1 MEMGA
6 SKLRKGIIPEN
17 IRKKQQSDHLD
28 DCHQAEIYKIDGP
41 TLYSQAEEDE
51 EVVSDTKEFP
61 PQKNRGGW
69 QGLIV
74 GIGIGVV
81 AGVVSMQLVFRPG
94 KNTETN
100 TTSTQ
105 TITDAVET
113 NLTPTMSVTVANVE
127 LATVES
133 TLDATGSVVAF
144 DLLPV
149 LPQAN
154 GLQIQQV
161 LVEEGER
168 VTVSQVMAILDDSV
182 LKSQINQAKS
192 KVESASS
199 EVQQRKA
206 AYTKTKV
213 GVEQAIAAREQAE
226 ADREQIKAA
235 IAQAKAGKDE
245 AIAGWKQ
252 TKASRDDAI
261 AGLKEKQ
268 ASRNDAV
275 AALKQAQAGRNDAL
289 ASVAQTE
296 AKLAEA
302 KANEEQAMRDFERY
316 QTLKTEGVISSQE
329 LETRSTAVKTAREG
343 VRVAEAN
350 IDSAKAK
357 VDIADA
363 NVSSAKAK
371 IEIADANVSSAKA
384 KVDIA
389 SSNVSSA
396 EARVESAKANISSA
410 MAQLRSAEAKVNS
423 AKANVSSAQA
433 EVESALSNIDSAIAN
448 VSSDEARVEEKQ
460 TQLAQ
465 TLVKAPADGIVAERI
480 ARVGDVTS
488 SSKML
493 FSIIKD
499 NQLELQLE
507 VPETQ
512 LPQVKI
518 GTKVQISSDADS
530 RIKMSGI
537 VREIAPLVDKKT
549 REATVKIDLPNSNL
563 LRPGMFLRAT
573 ITTETNQGLKIPAK
587 AVLPQA
593 DGKSIV
599 YVLQNNNQ
607 VKAIPVEVGEILSK
621 NSDLANAKIEIKAGL
636 NLGDSVIISGAGYL
650 KDGDIV
656 RIIEQN

>member
-1 MEMGA
+1 M
-6 SKLRKGIIPEN
+6 KKVNIPEN
-17 IRKKQQSDHLD
+17 IIKKQQSDRLD
-28 DCHQAEIYKIDGP
+28 DSNQAEIYYIDGQ
-41 TLYSQAEEDE
+41 TLYSQSEEDE
-51 EVVSDTKEFP
+51 DKINDTKEFP
-61 PQKNRGGW
+61 RQKNRGGW
-69 QGLIV
+69 QGLIP
-74 GIGIGVV
+74 GIAIGIV
-81 AGVVSMQLVFRPG
+81 ASVISMQLVSKP
-94 KNTETN
+94 KQNTEAN

-105 TITDAVET
+105 TITSAVET
-113 NLTPTMSVTVANVE
+113 NLAPTMSVTVANVE
-127 LATVES
+127 LATVER

-161 LVEEGER
+161 LVDEGEK
-168 VTVSQVMAILDDSV
+168 VTQGQVMAILDDSV

-192 KVESASS
+192 QVASARSQVE
-199 EVQQRKA
+199 QRRA
-206 AYTKTKV
+206 AHSKTKV

-226 ADREQIKAA
+226 ADRDQIKAA
-235 IAQAKAGKDE
+235 IAQAKAGRDE
-245 AIAGWKQ
+245 AIAGLKQ
-252 TKASRDDAI
+252 TQASRD
-261 AGLKEKQ
+261 
-268 ASRNDAV
+268 DAV
-275 AALKQAQAGRNDAL
+275 AALKQTQASRDDAVAALKQTQASRNDAL

-302 KANEEQAMRDFERY
+302 KAEEEQAMRDFERY
-316 QTLKTEGVISSQE
+316 QTLSSEGVISSQE
-329 LETRSTAVKTAREG
+329 LETRSTTVKTATEG

-350 IDSAKAK
+350 INSAKAK

-363 NVSSAKAK
+363 N
-371 IEIADANVSSAKA
+371 ISSAKA

-389 SSNVSSA
+389 DANISSAKAKVDIANSNVKSA
-396 EARVESAKANISSA
+396 KARVESAEASLSSA

-423 AKANVSSAQA
+423 AKANVSSARA
-433 EVESALSNIDSAIAN
+433 EVESALSNIDSAMAN
-448 VSSDEARVEEKQ
+448 VSSDEARLEERQ

-465 TLVKAPADGIVAERI
+465 TLMKAPANGIIAERI

-488 SSKML
+488 SNKML
-493 FSIIKD
+493 FSIIKN

-518 GTKVQISSDADS
+518 GTKVQITSDADS

-537 VREIAPLVDKKT
+537 VREIAPLVNETT

-573 ITTETNQGLKIPAK
+573 ITTATNQGLKIPAK

-607 VKAIPVEVGEILSK
+607 VKAVPVEVGEILSK
-621 NSDLANAKIEIKAGL
+621 NSDLANAKIEVKNGL
-636 NLGDSVIISGAGYL
+636 ELGNKIVVSGAGYL

-656 RIIEQN
+656 KVIDK

>member
-1 MEMGA
+1 M
-6 SKLRKGIIPEN
+6 KKVNVPEN
-17 IRKKQQSDHLD
+17 IIKKQQSDRLD
-28 DCHQAEIYKIDGP
+28 DCNQAEIYNIDGP
-41 TLYSQAEEDE
+41 VFYSQAQEDE
-51 EVVSDTKEFP
+51 EKINDTKEFP
-61 PQKNRGGW
+61 AQKKRGGSK
-69 QGLIV
+69 GLIP
-74 GIGIGVV
+74 GIAIGVI
-81 AGVVSMQLVFRPG
+81 ASVVSIQLLSQP
-94 KNTETN
+94 KQNTEGNTN
-100 TTSTQ
+100 STQ
-105 TITDAVET
+105 TTTDPVET
-113 NLTPTMSVTVANVE
+113 NLTPTMSVTVAKVE
-127 LATVES
+127 LATVER

-161 LVEEGER
+161 LVDEGEK
-168 VTVSQVMAILDDSV
+168 VTQGQVMAILDDSV
-182 LKSQINQAKS
+182 LKSQITQAKS
-192 KVESASS
+192 QVASARSGVE
-199 EVQQRKA
+199 QRRA
-206 AYTKTKV
+206 AHSKTKV
-213 GVEQAIAAREQAE
+213 GVEQATAAWEQAI
-226 ADREQIKAA
+226 ADRDGVKAA
-235 IAQAKAGKDE
+235 IAQAKAGRDE
-245 AIAGWKQ
+245 AIAGLKQ
-252 TKASRDDAI
+252 TQASRDDAI
-261 AGLKEKQ
+261 AALKQAQ
-268 ASRNDAV
+268 ASRDDAV
-275 AALKQAQAGRNDAL
+275 AALKQTEASRNDAL

-296 AKLAEA
+296 ARLAEA

-316 QTLKTEGVISSQE
+316 QTLRAEGVVSSQE
-329 LETRSTAVKTAREG
+329 LETRSTTVKTAREG

-350 IDSAKAK
+350 INSAKAK
-357 VDIADA
+357 VEIADA
-363 NVSSAKAK
+363 NISSAKAK

-389 SSNVSSA
+389 DSNVKSAKARVDSA
-396 EARVESAKANISSA
+396 EANLSSS

-423 AKANVSSAQA
+423 AKANVSSARA

-448 VSSDEARVEEKQ
+448 VSSDEARLEERQ

-465 TLVKAPADGIVAERI
+465 TLMKAPANGIIAERI

-518 GTKVQISSDADS
+518 GTKVQITSDADS

-537 VREIAPLVDKKT
+537 VREIAPLVNEET

-563 LRPGMFLRAT
+563 LRSGMFLRAT
-573 ITTETNQGLKIPAK
+573 ITTATNQGLKIPAK

-593 DGKSIV
+593 DGQSIV

-607 VKAIPVEVGEILSK
+607 VKAVPVEVGEILSK
-621 NSDLANAKIEIKAGL
+621 NSDLANAKIEIKEGL
-636 NLGDSVIISGAGYL
+636 ELGDRVVLSGAGYL
-650 KDGDIV
+650 KDGDVVKVIDK
-656 RIIEQN
+656 